1 VVHSAVQ
8 FLKNVHSSV
17 FQSVVVSSV
26 FIILVDQEISLQLIC
41 FAVLYLLVMKNSLD
55 LIVLISHY
63 FFF

>member
-1 VVHSAVQ
+1 MLHSAVQ
-8 FLKNVHSSV
+8 FLKDVHSSV

-26 FIILVDQEISLQLIC
+26 FIVLVDQEISLQFIC
-41 FAVLYLLVMKNSLD
+41 FAVLYFLFIKNSSD